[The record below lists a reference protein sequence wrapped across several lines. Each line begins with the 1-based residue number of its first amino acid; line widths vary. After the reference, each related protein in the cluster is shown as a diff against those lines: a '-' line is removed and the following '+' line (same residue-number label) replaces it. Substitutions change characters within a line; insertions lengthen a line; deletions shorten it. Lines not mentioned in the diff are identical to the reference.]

1 MERQI
6 RILVV
11 DDEEIVGKRL
21 LIALKSTGYEVETF
35 VDPRAAL
42 ARLAEQEF
50 DIVVTDV
57 RMKDVDGIQILE
69 AVTKQ
74 SPRTKV
80 VLITAYA
87 TIEVAREAV
96 AKGVFD
102 FIPKPFKVSEF
113 LDVIAKAAAQ
123 TGAAAQLA
131 RP

>member
-1 MERQI
+1 MTRQV

-21 LIALKSTGYEVETF
+21 LFALKSTGYHVEAF
-35 VDPRAAL
+35 VDPKAAH
-42 ARLAEQEF
+42 ARLADQEF

-57 RMKDVDGIQILE
+57 RMQEVDGIQILE
-69 AVTKQ
+69 SVTRQ

-87 TIEVAREAV
+87 TIEVAREAL

-113 LDVIAKAAAQ
+113 LDVIAKAAAEID
-123 TGAAAQLA
+123 AAA
-131 RP
+131 PPV